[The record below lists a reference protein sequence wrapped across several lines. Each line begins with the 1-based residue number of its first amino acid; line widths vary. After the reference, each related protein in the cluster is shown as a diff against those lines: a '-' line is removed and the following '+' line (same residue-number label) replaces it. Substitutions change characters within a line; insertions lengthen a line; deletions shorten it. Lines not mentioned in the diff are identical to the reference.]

1 MHPQHLSCTV
11 VVTPLLTFVFMKTS
25 TATFKSL
32 PALFFLVLCLSSCPL
47 WGQDEIKSVGDR
59 PWTLTTQ
66 LATLRDIG
74 SSGSIAVERR
84 RKVSTSKFRQSGIR
98 IGVQGVSLYFFD
110 EVKGFG
116 VCGGAYWLAG
126 QTHCLD
132 LHAGG
137 ALINDT
143 SSRTFN
149 GFGRGVSNSG
159 YTGLTLYPLL
169 SVGYRYV
176 NPGPTGIIL
185 KAGIGTLGPYAG
197 FGLVLK

>member
-1 MHPQHLSCTV
+1 MS
-11 VVTPLLTFVFMKTS
+11 
-25 TATFKSL
+25 KSL
-32 PALFFLVLCLSSCPL
+32 TNRSLASMILLVLFFYSCPL
-47 WGQDEIKSVGDR
+47 LGQEEIKSVGDR

-66 LATLRDIG
+66 LATLGDIG

-110 EVKGFG
+110 EVKGLG

-137 ALINDT
+137 ALMNDT

-149 GFGRGVSNSG
+149 GFGRGGSNSG
-159 YTGLTLYPLL
+159 NTGLTLLPLL

-176 NPGPTGIIL
+176 NPGPAGIIL

-197 FGLVLK
+197 FGFNL

>member
-1 MHPQHLSCTV
+1 MR
-11 VVTPLLTFVFMKTS
+11 
-25 TATFKSL
+25 KSL
-32 PALFFLVLCLSSCPL
+32 TNKSLTSIILLVLFFYSCPL
-47 WGQDEIKSVGDR
+47 LGQEEIKSVGDN

-66 LATLRDIG
+66 LATLGDIG

-159 YTGLTLYPLL
+159 YTGLTIYPLL
-169 SVGYRYV
+169 SVGYRYIS
-176 NPGPTGIIL
+176 PGPEGLIL

-197 FGLVLK
+197 FGFNL

>member
-1 MHPQHLSCTV
+1 M
-11 VVTPLLTFVFMKTS
+11 
-25 TATFKSL
+25 AR
-32 PALFFLVLCLSSCPL
+32 
-47 WGQDEIKSVGDR
+47 SVGDS

-66 LATLRDIG
+66 LATLVDIG

-84 RKVSTSKFRQSGIR
+84 RKVSTSKFRESGIR
-98 IGVQGVSLYFFD
+98 IGVQRVSLYFFD

-137 ALINDT
+137 ALIMDT

-159 YTGLTLYPLL
+159 NTGLTLYPLL

-176 NPGPTGIIL
+176 SPGPTGIIL
-185 KAGIGTLGPYAG
+185 KAGVGTLGPYAG
-197 FGLVLK
+197 VGFVFQ